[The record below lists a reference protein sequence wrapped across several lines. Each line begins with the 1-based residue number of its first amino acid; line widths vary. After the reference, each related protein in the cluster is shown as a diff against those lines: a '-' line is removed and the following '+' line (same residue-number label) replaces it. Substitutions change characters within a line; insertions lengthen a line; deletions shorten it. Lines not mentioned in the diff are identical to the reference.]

1 MLRSAMNNNASDVF
15 EQNLQEKKRLLQAC
29 QNEKNLTTC
38 SDCEKMFECE
48 IRKTYVKAVYESM
61 AKGEGGGFEF

>member
-1 MLRSAMNNNASDVF
+1 MNNNASDVF

-29 QNEKNLTTC
+29 QTEKELTSC
-38 SDCEKMFECE
+38 SECEKMFECE
-48 IRKTYVKAVYESM
+48 TRKAYVKAVYESM